1 MSPKTIQLAFERAEL
16 VKQIPDVA
24 RGVVTSPQEIHYY
37 IAEAS
42 ECEIK
47 AKEALD
53 LSVRRYFIK
62 LAHDYRHLAELTEH

>member
-1 MSPKTIQLAFERAEL
+1 MSAETIQIAFERADL
-16 VKQIPDVA
+16 AKHIRAVA
-24 RGVVTSPQEIHYY
+24 GGAVTSPKNHN
-37 IAEAS
+37 IAKAN

-62 LAHDYRHLAELTEH
+62 LARDYRHLAELTDR

>member
-1 MSPKTIQLAFERAEL
+1 VQHRLQDAGARA
-16 VKQIPDVA
+16 QSA
-24 RGVVTSPQEIHYY
+24 
-37 IAEAS
+37 AS

-62 LAHDYRHLAELTEH
+62 LAHDYRHLAELSEH